1 MKYKSIPVSI
11 KDKIEFIVYNRK
23 VPDELVDY
31 IIRYFKLEDRVNRI
45 LDSIIISNN
54 IDYKSTRKD
63 FIKIS
68 KLFKEMESMSNELNA
83 RKIKRNSD
91 IKS

>member
-31 IIRYFKLEDRVNRI
+31 IIRYFKLEDKVNRI

-68 KLFKEMESMSNELNA
+68 KLLKEMESMSNELNA

>member
-11 KDKIEFIVYNRK
+11 KDKIEFIIYNRK

-31 IIRYFKLEDRVNRI
+31 IIRYFKLEDKVNRI

-68 KLFKEMESMSNELNA
+68 KLLKEMESMSNELNA

>member
-1 MKYKSIPVSI
+1 MKQKPISVQT
-11 KDKIEFIVYNRK
+11 KDKIDFLLANRNIPKVLEKFIAS
-23 VPDELVDY
+23 Y
-31 IIRYFKLEDRVNRI
+31 IKLENI
-45 LDSIIISNN
+45 LDSIIDNVIISNN
-54 IDYKSTRKD
+54 IDYKSTRKE

-68 KLFKEMESMSNELNA
+68 KLLKEMESMSNELNA

>member
-31 IIRYFKLEDRVNRI
+31 IIRYFKLEDKVNRI

-68 KLFKEMESMSNELNA
+68 KLLKEMESMSNELNT

>member
-68 KLFKEMESMSNELNA
+68 KLLKEMESMSNELNA